1 MNNHRLLTGL
11 LAAALWSGGMCA
23 AAQNRQVL
31 TIDRLFEIAEANSAQ
46 LRPSI
51 AAAEEADREISVA
64 RSSRLPDIEANLSL
78 SYIGDGFITRRN
90 FSDYQRAPIPH
101 FGSKFGVTVSQPVYA
116 GGAITA
122 GIELAELRHTAA
134 GYATEMTRDELR
146 CQLTGFYLDLYKYT
160 NLRSVV

>member
-78 SYIGDGFITRRN
+78 SYIGDGFTRAAT
-90 FSDYQRAPIPH
+90 SPIISGRRYPI
-101 FGSKFGVTVSQPVYA
+101 S
-116 GGAITA
+116 
-122 GIELAELRHTAA
+122 
-134 GYATEMTRDELR
+134 ATI
-146 CQLTGFYLDLYKYT
+146 
-160 NLRSVV
+160 SASP